1 MANATAGANSV
12 AKAAPPSSRNPLD
25 PFAAMRA
32 QEEARS
38 SANAVLAGRKVHYTK
53 PTAAVAALKSITA
66 AAAPVKSVP
75 KQQQP
80 PTQRKGEARAAAA
93 ATRRLPVHILS
104 CSSPRW
110 RAVLE
115 ARSAAHHAAAERRAL
130 GPRNCAKQPKQRVV
144 KKGRRAGPAIE
155 SLAPSRAAIRE
166 AKLRVQRHVK
176 EQRDSAAVPPPQQ
189 SSLLV
194 KAATQRWAAAHS
206 AADKKKAAQ
215 EKKDAQSKLASSLR
229 RRRAAPRPSELVMR
243 PAVVDHPRS
252 QKDRGV
258 PAVLNSTACS
268 RAFNLFRLAWFEAH
282 RARIVRSLAGIR
294 ALRLAQPSYEV
305 QTRFLAAAARAN
317 IHSGDRNTLAS
328 FHGTAR
334 HNVDSILQHGFL
346 RPGGLHPETGRRMPV
361 VHGSSYGVGIYSSL
375 TAPYSLHYCHAHD
388 SMFVCAVL
396 DVNRPGGLVKHG
408 GGICVA
414 HDQAIIVPML
424 EMDFDRSVA
433 NSGAAVSAAN
443 NNVALSANIPR
454 ARKVSTLQIKAD
466 MRRADERTMHAPA
479 LVMLRAI
486 LRGLQSRVLR
496 DARRYA
502 EASE

>member
-1 MANATAGANSV
+1 
-12 AKAAPPSSRNPLD
+12 
-25 PFAAMRA
+25 
-32 QEEARS
+32 
-38 SANAVLAGRKVHYTK
+38 
-53 PTAAVAALKSITA
+53 
-66 AAAPVKSVP
+66 
-75 KQQQP
+75 
-80 PTQRKGEARAAAA
+80 
-93 ATRRLPVHILS
+93 
-104 CSSPRW
+104 
-110 RAVLE
+110 VLE

-130 GPRNCAKQPKQRVV
+130 GPRNCAKQPKQRVA
-144 KKGRRAGPAIE
+144 KKGRRAGPASE

-194 KAATQRWAAAHS
+194 KAATQRWSAAHS
-206 AADKKKAAQ
+206 TADKKKVEK
-215 EKKDAQSKLASSLR
+215 EKKDAQAKLASSLR
-229 RRRAAPRPSELVMR
+229 RRRAAPRPHVLVMR
-243 PAVVDHPRS
+243 PVVVDRPRS
-252 QKDRGV
+252 QKKDRGM

-282 RARIVRSLAGIR
+282 RERIVRSLAGIR
-294 ALRLAQPSYEV
+294 ALRLAQPSFEV

-396 DVNRPGGLVKHG
+396 DVSGSRSVEGGGLVKHM

-414 HDQAIIVPML
+414 RDQSIIVPML
-424 EMDFDRSVA
+424 EMDFDRNIA
-433 NSGAAVSAAN
+433 NSGAAASAA
-443 NNVALSANIPR
+443 NNVALSANNIPR

-466 MRRADERTMHAPA
+466 MRRAAERTMHAPA

-502 EASE
+502 ENSD